1 MLPSGSW
8 WKPGCGSC
16 KQDQNT
22 MAFNVSK
29 DIIEDIRSRCDIVEL
44 IGTFVQLKRSGRNT
58 FKGLCP
64 FHQEKT
70 PSFHVDSARQ
80 TYHCFGCGK
89 GGDVFRFF
97 MEKEN
102 VGFSDALHM
111 LAARVG
117 VVIPEGNFSPEE
129 GRQRADSR
137 ERLYRINA
145 AFADFFHRYLVE
157 HPESE
162 GAQYLAIR
170 GIPLDVAQKFKIGLV
185 PDDWTACLSYGRYL
199 KFTDDEL
206 VTSGVIRR
214 KEDTGRCF
222 DHFKGRLAFAI
233 ENEQG
238 RVVGFSARSLEAKP
252 LAGGK
257 YINTPETPVFK
268 KGNLLYALPLARK
281 MMCEK
286 NFAILCEGQL
296 DTIAFHRAGW
306 ECAMAPQGT
315 GFTENQARILK
326 RYTNR
331 ICLAF
336 DADSAGQKAV
346 MRAVELLLPLSM
358 EISVLRI
365 PGGKDPD
372 ELFAAGGAEA
382 ITAAIENAVSWL
394 DVFCDSLPERYDMKQ
409 PASLGRAVV
418 ELAGLLKLVNNHVE
432 LEAYVRAAAAK
443 LHIRED
449 ALWADLK
456 NVRRMDRRNEDF
468 RTENSSQTLPS
479 QPPSPAV
486 SASRKYPAALLTL
499 LELALNYEDAARQIA
514 DLVPPE
520 MLPDKDPV
528 CRAINMAV
536 NCALNGEY
544 EQLSGMISDMLLETP
559 CNEISRYM
567 IGSAEYKDV
576 NKAVADSVAALQQS
590 YKRKKYEKLMAE
602 MRTTLS
608 SDRQLELLLEIQ
620 KLSKEIKGE

>member
-1 MLPSGSW
+1 
-8 WKPGCGSC
+8 
-16 KQDQNT
+16 

-44 IGTFVQLKRSGRNT
+44 IGTFVQLKRSGSNT

-80 TYHCFGCGK
+80 SYHCFGCGK

-102 VGFSDALHM
+102 VGFHDALHM

-117 VVIPEGNFSPEE
+117 VVIPEWNVSPEE

-137 ERLYRINA
+137 ERLYKINA

-162 GAQYLAIR
+162 GAKYLAGR
-170 GIPLDVAQKFKIGLV
+170 GIPLEIAQKFKIGRA

-222 DHFKGRLAFAI
+222 DHFKGRLTFSI

-336 DADSAGQKAV
+336 DADAAGQKAV

-372 ELFAAGGAEA
+372 ELFATGGAEA
-382 ITAAIENAVSWL
+382 VTAAIENAVPWL
-394 DVFCDSLPERYDMKQ
+394 DVFCASLPERYDMSQ

-443 LHIRED
+443 LRISEES
-449 ALWADLK
+449 LWADLK
-456 NVRRMDRRNEDF
+456 NVRKMERRIVDF
-468 RTENSSQTLPS
+468 RNGDHSATDGLNTK
-479 QPPSPAV
+479 AV
-486 SASRKYPAALLTL
+486 QQVSTKRKYPAALLTL
-499 LELALNYEDAARQIA
+499 LELALNYESAARQIA
-514 DLVPPE
+514 DLIPPE
-520 MLPDKDPV
+520 MLPEKDPV
-528 CRAINMAV
+528 CHAV
-536 NCALNGEY
+536 NLAANCALNGEY
-544 EQLSGMISDMLLETP
+544 EQLPAMISDMLLEKP
-559 CNEISRYM
+559 SNEVSRCM
-567 IGSAEYKDV
+567 VGSVEYKDV
-576 NKAVADSVAALQQS
+576 CKAVTDSAAELHQS
-590 YKRKKYEKLMAE
+590 YKRRKYDKLMAE
-602 MRTTLS
+602 MRS
-608 SDRQLELLLEIQ
+608 GVSPERQLEILVEIE
-620 KLSKEIKGE
+620 KLS

>member
-1 MLPSGSW
+1 
-8 WKPGCGSC
+8 
-16 KQDQNT
+16 

-29 DIIEDIRSRCDIVEL
+29 DIIEEIRSRCDIVEL
-44 IGTFVQLKRSGRNT
+44 IGTFVQLKRSGSNT

-80 TYHCFGCGK
+80 SYHCFGCGK

-102 VGFSDALHM
+102 VGFVDALHM

-117 VVIPEGNFSPEE
+117 VVIPEGDFSPEE
-129 GRQRADSR
+129 GRVRADAR
-137 ERLYRINA
+137 ERLYKINA

-162 GAQYLAIR
+162 GARYLAGR
-170 GIPLDVAQKFKIGLV
+170 GIPLDVAKKFKIGLA

-199 KFTDDEL
+199 KFSDDEL
-206 VTSGVIRR
+206 VASGVIRR
-214 KEDTGRCF
+214 KEDSGRCF
-222 DHFKGRLAFAI
+222 DHFKGRLTFSI

-238 RVVGFSARSLEAKP
+238 RVVGFSARSLEPKP

-268 KGNLLYALPLARK
+268 KGKLLYALPLARK

-315 GFTENQARILK
+315 GFTEDQARILK
-326 RYTNR
+326 RYTSR

-336 DADSAGQKAV
+336 DADAAGQKAI

-372 ELFAAGGAEA
+372 ELFAQGGAEA
-382 ITAAIENAVSWL
+382 VTAAIKNAVPWL
-394 DVFCDSLPERYDMKQ
+394 DVLCESLPERYDMSQ
-409 PASLGRAVV
+409 PASLGRAAV
-418 ELAGLLKLVNNHVE
+418 EVAGYLKLVTNHVE
-432 LEAYVRAAAAK
+432 LEAYVRSAAAR
-443 LHIRED
+443 LRIRED
-449 ALWADLK
+449 ALWAELK
-456 NVRRMDRRNEDF
+456 NVRRMERRNEDF
-468 RTENSSQTLPS
+468 RNAANPVGKVEARRSQS
-479 QPPSPAV
+479 KS
-486 SASRKYPAALLTL
+486 PAALLTL
-499 LELALNYEDAARQIA
+499 LELALNYDFAARQIA
-514 DLVPPE
+514 ELVPPE
-520 MLPDKDPV
+520 QLPEKDPV
-528 CRAINMAV
+528 CRAINLAV
-536 NCALNGEY
+536 NCALNGEF
-544 EQLSGMISDMLLETP
+544 EELPNMISDMLLEVP
-559 CNEISRYM
+559 CEEVSRCM
-567 IGSAEYKDV
+567 VGTAEYKDV
-576 NKAVADSVAALQQS
+576 NKAVTDSVAALQNIF
-590 YKRKKYEKLMAE
+590 KRRRYDELMAE

-608 SDRQLELLLEIQ
+608 ADRQLELLLEIE
-620 KLSKEIKGE
+620 KLSKEIRN

>member
-1 MLPSGSW
+1 
-8 WKPGCGSC
+8 
-16 KQDQNT
+16 

-29 DIIEDIRSRCDIVEL
+29 DIIEEIRSRCDIVEL
-44 IGTFVQLKRSGRNT
+44 IGTFVQLKRSGSNT

-80 TYHCFGCGK
+80 SYHCFGCGK

-102 VGFSDALHM
+102 VGFVDALHM

-117 VVIPEGNFSPEE
+117 VVIPEGDFSPEE
-129 GRQRADSR
+129 GRVRADAR
-137 ERLYRINA
+137 ERLYKINA

-162 GAQYLAIR
+162 GARYLAGR
-170 GIPLDVAQKFKIGLV
+170 GIPLDVAKKFKIGLA

-199 KFTDDEL
+199 KFSDDEL
-206 VTSGVIRR
+206 VASGVIRR
-214 KEDTGRCF
+214 KEDSGRCF
-222 DHFKGRLAFAI
+222 DHFKGRLTFSI

-238 RVVGFSARSLEAKP
+238 RVVGFSARSLEPKP

-268 KGNLLYALPLARK
+268 KGKLLYALPLARK

-315 GFTENQARILK
+315 GFTEDQARILK
-326 RYTNR
+326 RYTSR

-336 DADSAGQKAV
+336 DADAAGQKAI

-372 ELFAAGGAEA
+372 ELFAQGGAEA
-382 ITAAIENAVSWL
+382 VTAAIKNAVPWL
-394 DVFCDSLPERYDMKQ
+394 DVLCESLPERYDMSQ
-409 PASLGRAVV
+409 PASLGRAAV
-418 ELAGLLKLVNNHVE
+418 EVAGYLKLVTNHVE
-432 LEAYVRAAAAK
+432 LEAYVRSAAAR
-443 LHIRED
+443 LRIRED
-449 ALWADLK
+449 ALWAELK
-456 NVRRMDRRNEDF
+456 NVRRMERRNEDF
-468 RTENSSQTLPS
+468 RNGATPAGKVEARRSQS
-479 QPPSPAV
+479 KS
-486 SASRKYPAALLTL
+486 PAALLTL
-499 LELALNYEDAARQIA
+499 LELALNYDFAARQIA
-514 DLVPPE
+514 ELVPPE
-520 MLPDKDPV
+520 QLPEKDPV
-528 CRAINMAV
+528 CRAINLAV
-536 NCALNGEY
+536 NCALNGEFA
-544 EQLSGMISDMLLETP
+544 ELPNMISDMLLEVP
-559 CNEISRYM
+559 CEEVSRCM
-567 IGSAEYKDV
+567 VGTAEYKDV
-576 NKAVADSVAALQQS
+576 NKAVTDSVAALQNIF
-590 YKRKKYEKLMAE
+590 KRRRYDELMAE

-608 SDRQLELLLEIQ
+608 ADRQLELLLEIE
-620 KLSKEIKGE
+620 KLSKEIKD